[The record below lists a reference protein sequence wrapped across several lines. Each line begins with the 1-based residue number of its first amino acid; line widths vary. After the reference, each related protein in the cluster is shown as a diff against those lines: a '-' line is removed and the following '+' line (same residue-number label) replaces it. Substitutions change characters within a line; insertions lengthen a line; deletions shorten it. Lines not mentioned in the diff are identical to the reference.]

1 MKIWF
6 LDHLQGRLPLGR
18 VFWLHGMALR
28 LLMYASLSAIGWST
42 RPWFWFLIPL
52 LLLDLGLFV
61 WQLIGFSR
69 SGDAYVR
76 RLGNVAFIWGGYSAF
91 ALTAVFSLILWWGL
105 ILSALPT
112 PEGELFTEKMD
123 RLHRSAYQL
132 QISEDGTRLK
142 IQGEITFGFSNNF
155 LQALKDHP
163 GLKTIVLNSQG
174 GHIYEARGAA
184 RSIQDNGLNTHASR
198 ECSSACTLL
207 FVAGR
212 KRSLAPEAKIG
223 FHQYALSFG
232 NSLPN
237 LDLQKEQEKD
247 RAFFQS
253 QGVKLP
259 FLKRMFQHSSKT
271 LWYPEYQELIDSGF
285 LNSPN

>member
-1 MKIWF
+1 M
-6 LDHLQGRLPLGR
+6 
-18 VFWLHGMALR
+18 
-28 LLMYASLSAIGWST
+28 SA
-42 RPWFWFLIPL
+42 
-52 LLLDLGLFV
+52 GLETSPSF
-61 WQLIGFSR
+61 
-69 SGDAYVR
+69 
-76 RLGNVAFIWGGYSAF
+76 GGILCF
-91 ALTAVFSLILWWGL
+91 CLTAVFSLILWWGL
-105 ILSALPT
+105 ILSALAT

-132 QISEDGTRLK
+132 QVSEDGTRLK

-184 RSIQDNGLNTHASR
+184 KSIQDKGLNTHASR
-198 ECSSACTLL
+198 ECSSPALCSLL
-207 FVAGR
+207 QAGNAHWLRSKNRISSVCPQFR
-212 KRSLAPEAKIG
+212 KFPAEP
-223 FHQYALSFG
+223 
-232 NSLPN
+232 
-237 LDLQKEQEKD
+237 DLQKEQEKD
-247 RAFFQS
+247 LAFFQS

-259 FLKRMFQHSSKT
+259 FLNRMFQHSSKT

>member
-6 LDHLQGRLPLGR
+6 LDHLQGRLPIGR

-42 RPWFWFLIPL
+42 RPWFWFLVPL

-105 ILSALPT
+105 ILSSLAT

-163 GLKTIVLNSQG
+163 ELKTIVLNSQG

-198 ECSSACTLL
+198 ECSSCLLYTSPSPRDATL
-207 FVAGR
+207 
-212 KRSLAPEAKIG
+212 S
-223 FHQYALSFG
+223 
-232 NSLPN
+232 
-237 LDLQKEQEKD
+237 
-247 RAFFQS
+247 
-253 QGVKLP
+253 
-259 FLKRMFQHSSKT
+259 RMPSSA
-271 LWYPEYQELIDSGF
+271 
-285 LNSPN
+285 

>member
-6 LDHLQGRLPLGR
+6 LNHLQGRLPLGR

-28 LLMYASLSAIGWST
+28 LLMYASLSAIGWSP
-42 RPWFWFLIPL
+42 RPCFWFLIPL
-52 LLLDLGLFV
+52 LLLDLSLFV

-76 RLGNVAFIWGGYSAF
+76 RLGNVAYIWGGYSAF

-105 ILSALPT
+105 IISSLAT

-132 QISEDGTRLK
+132 QVSEDGTKLK

-155 LQALKDHP
+155 LQALKDYP
-163 GLKTIVLNSQG
+163 GLNTIVLNSQG
-174 GHIYEARGAA
+174 GHIFEARGTAK
-184 RSIQDNGLNTHASR
+184 SIQDKGLNTHASR

-212 KRSLAPEAKIG
+212 KRSLAPGAKIG
-223 FHQYALSFG
+223 FHQYVLSFG

-237 LDLQKEQEKD
+237 HDLQKEQEKD
-247 RAFFQS
+247 LEFFQS

-271 LWYPEYQELIDSGF
+271 LWYPGYQELIDSGL

>member
-105 ILSALPT
+105 VLSALGT

-132 QISEDGTRLK
+132 QVSEDGTRLK
-142 IQGEITFGFSNNF
+142 VQGEITFGFSNNF
-155 LQALKDHP
+155 LQALKEHP

-184 RSIQDNGLNTHASR
+184 KSIKDIGLNTHASS
-198 ECSSACTLL
+198 ECS
-207 FVAGR
+207 
-212 KRSLAPEAKIG
+212 
-223 FHQYALSFG
+223 
-232 NSLPN
+232 
-237 LDLQKEQEKD
+237 
-247 RAFFQS
+247 
-253 QGVKLP
+253 
-259 FLKRMFQHSSKT
+259 
-271 LWYPEYQELIDSGF
+271 
-285 LNSPN
+285 

>member
-1 MKIWF
+1 M
-6 LDHLQGRLPLGR
+6 
-18 VFWLHGMALR
+18 
-28 LLMYASLSAIGWST
+28 
-42 RPWFWFLIPL
+42 
-52 LLLDLGLFV
+52 LLDLGLFV

-69 SGDAYVR
+69 SGNAYVR

-105 ILSALPT
+105 ILSALAT

-132 QISEDGTRLK
+132 QVSEDGTSLK

-155 LQALKDHP
+155 LQTLKDHP

-184 RSIQDNGLNTHASR
+184 RSIQDNGLNTHASW

-212 KRSLAPEAKIG
+212 KRSLAPGAKIG

-247 RAFFQS
+247 LAFFQS

-259 FLKRMFQHSSKT
+259 FLNRMFQHSSKT

-285 LNSPN
+285 LNFQH

>member
-1 MKIWF
+1 MNIWF
-6 LDHLQGRLPLGR
+6 LDHLQGRLPLNR

-28 LLMYASLSAIGWST
+28 LLMYASLSAIGWLT

-91 ALTAVFSLILWWGL
+91 ALTAVFYLILWWGL
-105 ILSALPT
+105 ILSSLAT

-132 QISEDGTRLK
+132 QVSEDGTSLK
-142 IQGEITFGFSNNF
+142 IKGEITFGFSNNF

-174 GHIYEARGAA
+174 AVSY
-184 RSIQDNGLNTHASR
+184 THLRAH
-198 ECSSACTLL
+198 ET
-207 FVAGR
+207 V
-212 KRSLAPEAKIG
+212 
-223 FHQYALSFG
+223 
-232 NSLPN
+232 
-237 LDLQKEQEKD
+237 LDLVCRLLLEK
-247 RAFFQS
+247 
-253 QGVKLP
+253 K
-259 FLKRMFQHSSKT
+259 
-271 LWYPEYQELIDSGF
+271 
-285 LNSPN
+285 N

>member
-76 RLGNVAFIWGGYSAF
+76 RLGNVAYIWCGYSAF

-105 ILSALPT
+105 ILSTLAP
-112 PEGELFTEKMD
+112 PEDELFTEKMD
-123 RLHRSAYQL
+123 RLHRSAYQKVPMN
-132 QISEDGTRLK
+132 RR
-142 IQGEITFGFSNNF
+142 
-155 LQALKDHP
+155 
-163 GLKTIVLNSQG
+163 
-174 GHIYEARGAA
+174 RG
-184 RSIQDNGLNTHASR
+184 R
-198 ECSSACTLL
+198 
-207 FVAGR
+207 
-212 KRSLAPEAKIG
+212 
-223 FHQYALSFG
+223 Y
-232 NSLPN
+232 
-237 LDLQKEQEKD
+237 
-247 RAFFQS
+247 
-253 QGVKLP
+253 
-259 FLKRMFQHSSKT
+259 
-271 LWYPEYQELIDSGF
+271 
-285 LNSPN
+285 

>member
-1 MKIWF
+1 
-6 LDHLQGRLPLGR
+6 
-18 VFWLHGMALR
+18 MALR

-76 RLGNVAFIWGGYSAF
+76 RLGNFAFIWGGYSAF

-105 ILSALPT
+105 ILSALAT
-112 PEGELFTEKMD
+112 PEVELFTEKMD

-132 QISEDGTRLK
+132 QVSEDGTTLQF
-142 IQGEITFGFSNNF
+142 QGEITFGFSNNF

-184 RSIQDNGLNTHASR
+184 KSIQDKGLNTHASI

-247 RAFFQS
+247 LAFFQS

-259 FLKRMFQHSSKT
+259 FLNRMFQHSSKT

-285 LNSPN
+285 LNSSN